1 MSRNSRC
8 LIGLTAIALSLA
20 VLLACSQSAAESTIS
35 QADLADRIVA
45 ERAPLILD
53 VRTESEFASGH
64 IPGAVN
70 IPHDELLRRIGEL
83 DAGSDGEIVVYC
95 EVGGRA
101 EKAASELRKAGFSEV
116 LHLQGDMRAWRARQL
131 PCTGC

>member
-1 MSRNSRC
+1 MNSSSRC
-8 LIGLTAIALSLA
+8 LASLAAIALSLA
-20 VLLACSQSAAESTIS
+20 VLLSCSRSAAETTIS

-53 VRTESEFASGH
+53 VRTASEFASGH

-70 IPHDELLRRIGEL
+70 IPHNELRRRIGDL
-83 DAGSDGEIVVYC
+83 DASSDREIVVYC

-101 EKAASELRKAGFSEV
+101 EKAAYELRKAGFTAV
-116 LHLQGDMRAWRARQL
+116 LHLQGDMRAWRERQL

>member
-1 MSRNSRC
+1 MSRNFRC
-8 LIGLTAIALSLA
+8 LIGLAAIALSLA
-20 VLLACSQSAAESTIS
+20 VLLSCSRSAAETTIS

-45 ERAPLILD
+45 QRAPLILD
-53 VRTESEFASGH
+53 VRTASEFASGH

-70 IPHDELLRRIGEL
+70 IPHSELPRRIGEL
-83 DAGSDGEIVVYC
+83 EAGSDREIVVYC

-101 EKAASELRKAGFSEV
+101 EKAASELRRAGFTAV
-116 LHLQGDMRAWRARQL
+116 LHLQGDMRAWRERQL

>member
-1 MSRNSRC
+1 MSRSSRC
-8 LIGLTAIALSLA
+8 LIRLAAISLSLA
-20 VLLACSQSAAESTIS
+20 VLLSCSRGAAESSIS

-45 ERAPLILD
+45 QRAPLILD
-53 VRTESEFASGH
+53 VRTASEFASGH

-70 IPHDELLRRIGEL
+70 IPHTELPRRIGEL
-83 DAGSDGEIVVYC
+83 DASSDGEIVVYC

-101 EKAASELRKAGFSEV
+101 QKAASALRKAGFTEV
-116 LHLQGDMRAWRARQL
+116 LHLQGDMRAWRNRQL